1 MQFRFVGCIRKE
13 KSLPANKLKG
23 EKEYGQ
29 DYFIRTLDFNSIY
42 ILGDKQNMLVTIGPE
57 HVKMVI
63 ITCRKIKISF
73 VAPALCFFLL
83 DSILRVAF
91 KIHTI
96 GPPEHKAQT
105 SIFKHTG
112 QDNLYG
118 STSETVHIS
127 LLAKTKF
134 LEYT

>member
-57 HVKMVI
+57 HVKNGHYYLQKNQDQF
-63 ITCRKIKISF
+63 CCSC
-73 VAPALCFFLL
+73 PLFL
-83 DSILRVAF
+83 SV
-91 KIHTI
+91 
-96 GPPEHKAQT
+96 G
-105 SIFKHTG
+105 
-112 QDNLYG
+112 
-118 STSETVHIS
+118 
-127 LLAKTKF
+127 
-134 LEYT
+134 